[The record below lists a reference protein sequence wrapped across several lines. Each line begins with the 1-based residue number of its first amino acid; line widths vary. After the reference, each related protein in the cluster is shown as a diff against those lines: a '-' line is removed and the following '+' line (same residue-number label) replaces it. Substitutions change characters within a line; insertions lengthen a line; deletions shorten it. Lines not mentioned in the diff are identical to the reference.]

1 MRQFPGRAF
10 LSLQPTVTRA
20 FLSHQHTDAPAFG
33 FLAAQGWRLQFCCY
47 LLLAVTG
54 LPVSSAL
61 ELPLPSSISFSF
73 QPSHLL
79 PPSQLSTARH
89 LFSLS
94 HLFFSSPIRCFVSPG
109 RCSFSYTRMDK
120 RHRVPRSD
128 SSELDIPLR
137 PKESR
142 KNELPPASTSK
153 RVRATTSPVTP
164 FKRHPLF
171 MNASAGG
178 STRGYGKRHSE
189 HGIGRRV
196 SPIPFK
202 LPSGNPHE
210 SYRRT
215 SSEFRGLVIP
225 PDLDDTSLGISLWAY
240 LIPLLPPNT
249 RRPRKFTFMDL
260 QSTVVKRELPDPWKT
275 HLVSGRPNQQVLT
288 IIAIYLCGSVPDQR
302 RCEPCMG
309 NTRYFTPT
317 DSAGN
322 AVLSFPRCVLGSDG
336 DLSELEEAL
345 GLGNGAAKTLCCNRL
360 YQAFLAGKERRRS
373 HLISSS
379 GPVATNGKPQGEE
392 AQPSPG
398 IPVRGSGFSSDTSE
412 ERFENKLKKLA
423 EDAGAD
429 TDEWVDPNGTEPKS
443 TTPASL
449 RRSTRASQKRDE
461 TTVLGSPLGLRTPV
475 TGPTVTKARTGSSKR
490 THVSQKQEPARVGS
504 RFAPIDIG
512 NSSDSCSGPQAQPR
526 HQERPPAIA
535 DNPGNQLT
543 PVTPSPPIMQQR
555 MEIWEIAPG
564 CIRVGDDLQSDGK
577 SFFPCF
583 THIPF
588 TTYRYLAP
596 IPFYTYLC
604 YFSYL

>member
-1 MRQFPGRAF
+1 MMP
-10 LSLQPTVTRA
+10 LA
-20 FLSHQHTDAPAFG
+20 FLSHLLSS
-33 FLAAQGWRLQFCCY
+33 FLF
-47 LLLAVTG
+47 
-54 LPVSSAL
+54 PVRIF
-61 ELPLPSSISFSF
+61 ISFR
-73 QPSHLL
+73 PSRVI
-79 PPSQLSTARH
+79 PPSQLSAARRS
-89 LFSLS
+89 FSPTRF
-94 HLFFSSPIRCFVSPG
+94 FFSTPVRCFVSLG
-109 RCSFSYTRMDK
+109 RCSFCLNAMDK
-120 RHRVPRSD
+120 RQRVPSSD

-189 HGIGRRV
+189 HGTGRRV

-210 SYRRT
+210 SHRRT

-275 HLVSGRPNQQVLT
+275 HLASGRPNQQVLT

-360 YQAFLAGKERRRS
+360 YQTFLAGKERRSS
-373 HLISSS
+373 HLIYSY

-392 AQPSPG
+392 EQRSPG

-449 RRSTRASQKRDE
+449 RRSTRASQKKEE

-475 TGPTVTKARTGSSKR
+475 TGPTVTKAGIGSSKR
-490 THVSQKQEPARVGS
+490 TPVSRPARAGS

-512 NSSDSCSGPQAQPR
+512 NSSDSTSGPQVQPR
-526 HQERPPAIA
+526 HQERLPAIT
-535 DNPGNQLT
+535 DNPGNQLIAAT
-543 PVTPSPPIMQQR
+543 PLPPIMQQR
-555 MEIWEIAPG
+555 MELWEIAPG
-564 CIRVGDDLQSDGK
+564 CIQVGNDLQSEGK

-596 IPFYTYLC
+596 IPFYTYLY